1 VYSCASKVPDVVLLT
16 LFGSIPVVI
25 TIREVLLDKLWK
37 EPPPIQLS
45 ALGHATSFIHALAAL
60 GTICSIFVIAQSR
73 SWKPKASKTIF
84 FGKVLPAYSLLTWEK
99 ANSGFLLFNFEF
111 SPTRIS
117 KGIEVLEEAN
127 IFSLDFFHAEYET
140 PEKLASKSLNPVG
153 ATGSALVDLTTPLF
167 QTNFLPDLIHVN
179 VFPDATVVIPALL
192 HLAPALA
199 AAFAGTIGVAM
210 KRANTNKNA
219 TILFNMSKS

>member
-1 VYSCASKVPDVVLLT
+1 
-16 LFGSIPVVI
+16 
-25 TIREVLLDKLWK
+25 LLDRLWK
-37 EPPPIQLS
+37 EPPPTQVS
-45 ALGHATSFIHALAAL
+45 ALGHATSFIHALTAL

-73 SWKPKASKTIF
+73 SWKLKASKTIF
-84 FGKVLPAYSLLTWEK
+84 FGKVLPAYNLLTWEK
-99 ANSGFLLFNFEF
+99 AYSGFLLFNFVF

-117 KGIEVLEEAN
+117 KGIEVLEEAK
-127 IFSLDFFHAEYET
+127 IFSFDFFHAEYET

-153 ATGSALVDLTTPLF
+153 ATGSDLVDLTTPLF
-167 QTNFLPDLIHVN
+167 QTNLLPDLMHVK
-179 VFPDATVVIPALL
+179 VLPDATEVIPALL

-199 AAFAGTIGVAM
+199 AAFAGTIGVAI